1 VRHWFEHN
9 GERVGAATGDG
20 VPAGEPVVATGSRPP
35 ADVKRGKREVRPS
48 GDLRIK
54 AAFARSVAM
63 RRFPTIAGYMIA

>member
-35 ADVKRGKREVRPS
+35 ANAVIGAVGGDGGDRLVL
-48 GDLRIK
+48 GDLIE
-54 AAFARSVAM
+54 
-63 RRFPTIAGYMIA
+63 